1 MGEPLSAAAD
11 SAEQW
16 LENWSASASDK
27 LAKAQQMSERVSQ
40 ATVSAQSP
48 DGSVEVTVSG
58 SGTVSDLR
66 LGEAVRKR
74 PAEEI
79 AQEILRVMRRAQA
92 MLAAKVADIA
102 ADTVG
107 ADSAAGRAVV
117 ASFETRFPTEAGDD
131 ADGDYGSATDWRS
144 RGR

>member
-1 MGEPLSAAAD
+1 MSEEVAQVSVSAA
-11 SAEQW
+11 
-16 LENWSASASDK
+16 
-27 LAKAQQMSERVSQ
+27 SQ
-40 ATVSAQSP
+40 
-48 DGSVEVTVSG
+48 DGSVEVTVAG
-58 SGTVSDLR
+58 SGTVSDIR

-92 MLAAKVADIA
+92 KLAARVAEIA

-117 ASFETRFPTEAGDD
+117 ASFERRYPAEAGE
-131 ADGDYGSATDWRS
+131 DYSGTESDPGSATDWRS
-144 RGR
+144 RAR